1 MRRNKFGPDHLAV
14 ATTLSN
20 IGDLHVKMENPRAA
34 VEAFRESVRI
44 RKLQEDSNPVDIS
57 RALDSLASTCGNLG
71 EWDQACDAYKETL
84 VLKKRAYGGQHE
96 EIIKTLDL
104 LAMTLIEQ
112 SRFMEAAQPV
122 KEALELRRK
131 RFGNEHPEVVSQI
144 NALAFLYNKA
154 GDEAKAKSV
163 LSEITPQAQSD
174 ANTS

>member
-1 MRRNKFGPDHLAV
+1 MC
-14 ATTLSN
+14 
-20 IGDLHVKMENPRAA
+20 
-34 VEAFRESVRI
+34 I
-44 RKLQEDSNPVDIS
+44 RD
-57 RALDSLASTCGNLG
+57 R
-71 EWDQACDAYKETL
+71 ACDAYKETL

-122 KEALELRRK
+122 REALELRRK

-154 GDEAKAKSV
+154 GDEAKAKLV
-163 LSEITPQAQSD
+163 LSEITPQAQAD
-174 ANTS
+174 ADTS